1 MNIKSN
7 RNRKIFIVI
16 AILGVIVLINYL
28 ASAPHRKRVSKAIE
42 EEQANLKQEITGLR
56 KTSQAFAV
64 VARAV
69 KPAVVHIST
78 QQTFVT
84 RRKNFSPLEEF
95 FFGAPRRREYV
106 LQSLGSGVIVSQQG
120 YVLTNNHVIAN
131 ADKIKVTLADK
142 REFNAS
148 VVGGDPKTDV
158 AIIKINGSN
167 LPVAKL
173 GDSDKLEVGDWG
185 IAIGTPF
192 GLSQTVTVG
201 IISAKGRANVG
212 IAAYEDF
219 LQTDAAINPGNSG
232 GPLIDIDGA
241 VIGINTAIFS
251 RSGGYQGIGFAI
263 PINMAKEVMYELI
276 DKGVVIRG
284 WIGVIIQPVTREIA
298 EHLKLA
304 KIKGVLIAE
313 VMKKGPAYRGGLKQG
328 DIILEYDGKE
338 VNDTNQLRNLVANT
352 PVGKKVRV
360 VIFRFGSKEEFEIEI
375 GEQPM
380 S

>member
-1 MNIKSN
+1 MNIKST
-7 RNRKIFIVI
+7 RNRKIFLVVI
-16 AILGVIVLINYL
+16 AILGLIILNYL
-28 ASAPHRKRVSKAIE
+28 TSEPPRKRISSGIK
-42 EEQANLKQEITGLR
+42 EEQANLKQEITSLR
-56 KTSQAFAV
+56 KTSQTFAV
-64 VARAV
+64 IARTV

-78 QQTFVT
+78 RQTFVT
-84 RRKNFSPLEEF
+84 RRRNFSPLEEF
-95 FFGAPRRREYV
+95 FFGTPRRREFV
-106 LQSLGSGVIVSQQG
+106 RQSLGSGVIVSQQG

-142 REFNAS
+142 SEFTAR
-148 VVGGDPKTDV
+148 VVGVDPKTDV
-158 AIIKINGSN
+158 AVIKIDGSN

-173 GDSDKLEVGDWG
+173 GDSDKLEVGDWA

-232 GPLIDIDGA
+232 GPLINLDGA

-263 PINMAKEVMYELI
+263 PINMAKEVMYKLI
-276 DKGVVIRG
+276 DKGEVIRG
-284 WIGVIIQPVTREIA
+284 WLGVVIQPVTREIA
-298 EHLKLA
+298 GHFKLER
-304 KIKGVLIAE
+304 IQGVLIAE
-313 VMKKGPAYRGGLKQG
+313 IMERGPAYGGGLRQG
-328 DIILEYDGKE
+328 DIILKYDGKE
-338 VNDTNQLRNLVANT
+338 VNDVNQLRNLVART
-352 PVGKKVRV
+352 PVGKKARV
-360 VIFRFGSKEEFEIEI
+360 AVFRFGSNLEFEVEV